1 MLPSLA
7 PGLWL
12 VHLASSAPSWKGC
25 GAGTRGKRTVLAC
38 LLLQAAHSSPFSSS
52 TLITVWPPPSP
63 PLCPQ
68 RKGSRVHLGVLSP
81 VPQPEEGFPSLL
93 GDQEGEATEGSL
105 RITDCIVR
113 GQSPQGPQEGC
124 PYLGTGEVW
133 EGPWAVLRQCP
144 GKGQGSYLA
153 GLPMDGRLWGPPS
166 SWSCPTPAP
175 AGLPAAT
182 TLSTSLTPE
191 GRFPICEGR
200 GVIDLRGG
208 GDVFW
213 AFQGGLE
220 LFS

>member
-1 MLPSLA
+1 MWLLVHFVLFCFRVFPSELCSPHWRQGSGSFTLHPQPPAGRGVELAREGREPSLPASSCRPLIPLLSPLPS
-7 PGLWL
+7 
-12 VHLASSAPSWKGC
+12 SSQYG
-25 GAGTRGKRTVLAC
+25 
-38 LLLQAAHSSPFSSS
+38 LLLRPRSVPSGRAAEF
-52 TLITVWPPPSP
+52 TWEFC
-63 PLCPQ
+63 PL
-68 RKGSRVHLGVLSP
+68 SR
-81 VPQPEEGFPSLL
+81 
-93 GDQEGEATEGSL
+93 SL